1 MSYLLLAVVFYTVV
15 RFSVEAWSQLRYEKN
30 DEERDYGFA
39 HDIQEL
45 GMEVTGL
52 EVRVGTLEEKEEGVV

>member
-1 MSYLLLAVVFYTVV
+1 MGYLLLAVVFYTVV
-15 RFSVEAWSQLRYEKN
+15 RFSVEVWSQLRYEKN
-30 DEERDYGFA
+30 DEERDYRFA